1 MTMDRRKF
9 LQAAALAGMA
19 VMVPKGKTPK
29 ANAAVGGYK
38 GPYFLLVHAG
48 GGWDPTMLCDP
59 KGGMINRQ
67 FEKGNYGSV
76 AGIKYAPLEY
86 RNSATEAPY
95 YSNDEFFQK
104 WGSRILCINGVD
116 TTTGNHDTGER
127 VMWSGQVAEG
137 YPSLGA
143 LIAAAK
149 SPGNSLAF
157 MSGGGYEVTAGL
169 VPLTRVNNIG
179 AFQRIA
185 YPHLIN
191 PGQTAQF
198 HTRATED
205 RIARMQR
212 ERLDDLMNHNG
223 LPAYKRTMGALYTSR
238 GGENELELL
247 AKQLPSNDKL
257 NAARYGV
264 HRQGLLALA
273 GFKSGLVISA
283 TVSMGGFD
291 THGNHDA
298 DQGRSLANMLRGLDG
313 LFEDARSAEFNNILD
328 NLVVIV
334 GSDFGRT
341 PTYNT
346 QNGKDHWNITSMMM
360 MGPGIRGGRT
370 VGATDENFK
379 AVKINPTT
387 LQPDANGTRIQLEH
401 VHRAVRKLAGLSAD
415 PIAGKFPLAGDDLPL
430 LA

>member
-1 MTMDRRKF
+1 MDRRKF

-19 VMVPKGKTPK
+19 VMTPTGRRK
-29 ANAAVGGYK
+29 AIAAPTAYK
-38 GPYFLLVHAG
+38 GPYFLLVHAS
-48 GGWDPTMLCDP
+48 GGWDPTLVCDP
-59 KGGMINRQ
+59 KGGTINRQ
-67 FEKGNYGSV
+67 FAAGAYGTV

-86 RNSATEAPY
+86 KTGEGVVY
-95 YSNDEFFQK
+95 FSNDEFFQK
-104 WGSRILCINGVD
+104 WGTRLLCMNGVD
-116 TTTGNHDTGER
+116 TTTGNHDTGTR

-157 MSGGGYEVTAGL
+157 LSGGGYENTGGL
-169 VPLTRVNNIG
+169 VPLTRVNNVG
-179 AFQRIA
+179 AFTRLA

-191 PGQTAQF
+191 PGGTTRF
-198 HTRATED
+198 HTAATDD

-212 ERLDDLMNHNG
+212 ERLDDLRNHQG

-247 AKQLPSNDKL
+247 AQNLPSNTKL
-257 NAARYGV
+257 NSARNGV
-264 HRQGLLALA
+264 HRQGMLALS
-273 GFKSGLVISA
+273 GFKSGHVISA
-283 TVSMGGFD
+283 TISMGGFD
-291 THGNHDA
+291 THGNHDFDHPRRLA
-298 DQGRSLANMLRGLDG
+298 DLLRGLDG
-313 LFEDARSAEFNNILD
+313 IFEDARTAEFGNILD

-341 PTYNT
+341 PSYNVG
-346 QNGKDHWNITSMMM
+346 NGKDHWNITSMMM

-370 VGATDENFK
+370 IGSTDENFK
-379 AVKINPTT
+379 AVKVNPST
-387 LQPDANGTRIQLEH
+387 LEPDPGGTRIQLEH
-401 VHRAVRKLAGLSAD
+401 VHRAVRKLAGISED
-415 PIAGKFPLAGDDLPL
+415 PVAAKFPLIGSDLPL

>member
-1 MTMDRRKF
+1 MDRRKF

-19 VMVPKGKTPK
+19 VMVPNGRQKT
-29 ANAAVGGYK
+29 ATAAPRDYK
-38 GPYFLLVHAG
+38 GPFFLLVHAG

-59 KGGMINRQ
+59 KGGPINKMYD
-67 FEKGNYGSV
+67 KGNYGSV
-76 AGIKYAPLEY
+76 AGIKYAPIEY
-86 RNSATEAPY
+86 KDGAGVVY
-95 YSNDEFFQK
+95 YSNDQFFQK
-104 WGSRILCINGVD
+104 WGSRLLVLNGVD
-116 TTTGNHDTGER
+116 TTTGNHDTGTR

-157 MSGGGYEVTAGL
+157 MSGGGYETTAGL
-169 VPLTRVNNIG
+169 VPLTRVNNVG
-179 AFQRIA
+179 AFSRIA

-191 PGQTAQF
+191 PGGTAQF
-198 HTRATED
+198 HTKATED

-212 ERLDDLMNHNG
+212 ERLDDLLNHQG

-264 HRQGLLALA
+264 HRQGLLALS

-283 TVSMGGFD
+283 TISMGGFD

-298 DQGRSLANMLRGLDG
+298 DQGRRLADMLRGLDG
-313 LFEDARSAEFNNILD
+313 LFEDARSPEFNNILD

-341 PTYNT
+341 PSYNA

-370 VGATDENFK
+370 IGATDDAFK
-379 AVKINPTT
+379 AVKINPGT
-387 LQPDANGTRIQLEH
+387 LQPDPGGTRIQLEH

-415 PIAGKFPLAGDDLPL
+415 PIAGRFPLAGADLPL